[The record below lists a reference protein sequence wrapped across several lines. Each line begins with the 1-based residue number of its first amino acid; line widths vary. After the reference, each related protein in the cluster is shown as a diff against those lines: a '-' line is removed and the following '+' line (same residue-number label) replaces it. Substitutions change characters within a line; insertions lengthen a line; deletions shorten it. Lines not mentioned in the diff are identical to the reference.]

1 MNYESRDF
9 EYDEDVESGSE
20 SDESDESY
28 GAFAAAEDYESDESD
43 ESDEDT
49 GESDEFYQAGAA
61 GESDEAAESD
71 ESDESDGE
79 SDEAFDEGVT
89 MSASARLRADQDRN
103 RRSGWARRMAA
114 DQRIEQQRAAAAQR
128 SLSNQLKAI
137 RPGAV
142 AKVQPAAPIR
152 GAFEVTATLPNG
164 RKSRMRITPQLAAA
178 SEVNRLRQTIAIN
191 DRRQAAALKS
201 NAQAIQ
207 RLKAAHLATVKK
219 ISAEFLKSDKELRQ
233 RLVQGDNRLDKRITK
248 ELGGGTAGQGKHGKR
263 MMQLLKRQ
271 RQRSLLNTATLAL
284 AMPMYAAYG
293 DRQDP
298 LGYNNKVLT
307 ASLGGWLL
315 ADELVD
321 MVGSKS
327 SLVKGGANL
336 WSWIAPVGNV
346 ATAAFFLKD
355 RQHERFVSGVS
366 NVTGRSGRVSLA
378 GVIKKKSLDDLKVG
392 AHTAVATLVG
402 ATALAASDIT
412 VRAAVGQDGFLT
424 LALDGVAAGD
434 TTVRQIAWLVD
445 SQSSAELAATAV

>member
-1 MNYESRDF
+1 
-9 EYDEDVESGSE
+9 
-20 SDESDESY
+20 
-28 GAFAAAEDYESDESD
+28 
-43 ESDEDT
+43 
-49 GESDEFYQAGAA
+49 
-61 GESDEAAESD
+61 
-71 ESDESDGE
+71 
-79 SDEAFDEGVT
+79 
-89 MSASARLRADQDRN
+89 
-103 RRSGWARRMAA
+103 
-114 DQRIEQQRAAAAQR
+114 
-128 SLSNQLKAI
+128 
-137 RPGAV
+137 
-142 AKVQPAAPIR
+142 
-152 GAFEVTATLPNG
+152 
-164 RKSRMRITPQLAAA
+164 
-178 SEVNRLRQTIAIN
+178 
-191 DRRQAAALKS
+191 
-201 NAQAIQ
+201 
-207 RLKAAHLATVKK
+207 
-219 ISAEFLKSDKELRQ
+219 
-233 RLVQGDNRLDKRITK
+233 
-248 ELGGGTAGQGKHGKR
+248 
-263 MMQLLKRQ
+263 MQLLKRQ